1 MGSHWIPPCVAKTRG
16 LAGAVCCPPPPI
28 GKKNT
33 TQTLENRRTKK
44 KPLQKPRECASVPTR
59 TGRWA
64 AGPFLATLPWR
75 RGSHTAM
82 WPRPTPGPGLRGAEA
97 HTHLLQ
103 GLPVQ
108 RLGVEDLR
116 AALALPALQP
126 VQARCARPRRAA
138 RRLRRRAGG
147 GRGALGR
154 GRQAWRPTGNASDG
168 RGFAAERRVGEWVKW
183 CCPGEKVRSWQPGP
197 HPHIHLVARRARM
210 SLEFK
215 PYNFY

>member
-1 MGSHWIPPCVAKTRG
+1 MWLKQEGWRELCAVPPPLLGRRTQHRPLKTGVLKKNHSRNQENVLQFPPELVAGQRG
-16 LAGAVCCPPPPI
+16 HSLLHCPGAV
-28 GKKNT
+28 
-33 TQTLENRRTKK
+33 
-44 KPLQKPRECASVPTR
+44 
-59 TGRWA
+59 
-64 AGPFLATLPWR
+64 
-75 RGSHTAM
+75 GSHTAK

-126 VQARCARPRRAA
+126 VQARCAGPRRAA